1 MPWQTQGLYSPVLAM
16 NSNFKRQQI
25 KKHKT
30 LQTNYESAGS
40 SQEFFYFHF
49 HRRWLTVIFKHR
61 IHIIWENKNK
71 HQHPLDTP
79 GSVFSALYFL
89 TPEVLLISF
98 KNPFQKLIKLHLKT
112 TKVSCPHCHNWKVIL
127 QILSFNWSSNFQC
140 NSNSG
145 EHITNRYFALSLSSS
160 SSSSIFTTQM

>member
-1 MPWQTQGLYSPVLAM
+1 MPWQTQGLYSPVITM

-49 HRRWLTVIFKHR
+49 HHRWLTIFKHR
-61 IHIIWENKNK
+61 IHITWENKNK

-98 KNPFQKLIKLHLKT
+98 KIVFK
-112 TKVSCPHCHNWKVIL
+112 S
-127 QILSFNWSSNFQC
+127 
-140 NSNSG
+140 
-145 EHITNRYFALSLSSS
+145 SLSSILKQLKFLALTAITERSFSKFSLSIGLLIS
-160 SSSSIFTTQM
+160 SVTVILENL